1 MTRMLAIASGK
12 GGVGKTFLAA
22 TLGHA
27 LARRGRSV
35 LVFDGDLGLANLDI
49 QLGVVGAGDLGSVV
63 SGHASLA
70 EVVVHHPET
79 GMDLVVGRSGSGVL
93 ATLPEDRMIGLCAEF
108 RRLAGR
114 YDVALVDLAA
124 GLDPACRRL
133 AATAGRVAVVTSD
146 EPTALTDAYAF
157 IKVVCAG
164 RLPVGLVVNNVEDR
178 AAGRQ
183 THEVLAKA
191 CRRFLGLELPL
202 LGLLRRDPRCSE
214 AIRAQTPYLA
224 RFPNSALAGDVE
236 ELATALLSE
245 TETEDRAVGT

>member
-1 MTRMLAIASGK
+1 MTCMLAIASGK

-27 LARRGRSV
+27 IARRGRSV

-49 QLGVVGAGDLGSVV
+49 QLGVAEECDLGTVV
-63 SGHASLA
+63 SGRTSLA
-70 EVVVHHPET
+70 EAVVRHPLT
-79 GMDLVVGRSGSGVL
+79 GMDLVVGRSGSGAL
-93 ATLPEDRMIGLCAEF
+93 ATLPEERLIALCAEL

-114 YDVALVDLAA
+114 YDLTLVDLAA
-124 GLDPACRRL
+124 GLDRVCRRL
-133 AATAGRVAVVTSD
+133 AAAAGRVVVVTTD

-164 RLPVGLVVNNVEDR
+164 RLPVMLVVNNVGSRE
-178 AAGRQ
+178 AGRQ
-183 THEVLAKA
+183 THAALAKA
-191 CRRFLGLELPL
+191 CRRFLGIDLPL
-202 LGLLRRDPRCSE
+202 LGLLRRDPRCGE

-236 ELATALLSE
+236 ELASALLE
-245 TETEDRAVGT
+245 EEPMLRAAGG

>member
-49 QLGVVGAGDLGSVV
+49 QLGIVEGDDLGAVV
-63 SGHASLA
+63 TGHRSLP
-70 EVVVHHPET
+70 EVVVRHPAT
-79 GMDLVVGRSGSGVL
+79 GLDLVVGRSGSGAL
-93 ATLPEDRMIGLCAEF
+93 AGLPDARLAALCSAL
-108 RRLAGR
+108 RRLSGR
-114 YDVALVDLAA
+114 YDVTLVDLAA
-124 GLDPACRRL
+124 GLDRVCRRL
-133 AATAGRVAVVTSD
+133 AAAAGRVVVVTND

-164 RLPVGLVVNNVEDR
+164 RLPVGLVVNNVENR

-183 THEVLAKA
+183 THEVLANA

-214 AIRAQTPYLA
+214 AIRAQVPYLD
-224 RFPNSALAGDVE
+224 RFPTSALAADIE
-236 ELATALLSE
+236 ELVGVLLREEAADCALG
-245 TETEDRAVGT
+245 A